1 MPSPQ
6 ESVKGLEK
14 ELATEI
20 QLLHGL
26 EATEREARARHEK
39 SLKNFED
46 TQRLIMASQGNVDKT
61 RVDFIAASEAYGARM
76 AKVNKLK
83 GRIQA
88 LGGLI
93 NHSGGAIDDGAL
105 RRAEEQQRQT
115 EAQMNVPAA

>member
-6 ESVKGLEK
+6 ESVKQLQK
-14 ELATEI
+14 ELATES
-20 QLLHGL
+20 QLLQGL
-26 EATEREARARHEK
+26 EQTERDARARHEK

-61 RVDFIAASEAYGARM
+61 RNDFQQATEAYGAQM
-76 AKVNKLK
+76 SKVQRLK

-93 NHSGGAIDDGAL
+93 NHSGGAIDDQAL
-105 RRAEEQQRQT
+105 KRAEEQQRLT
-115 EAQMNVPAA
+115 EAKMQVPAA